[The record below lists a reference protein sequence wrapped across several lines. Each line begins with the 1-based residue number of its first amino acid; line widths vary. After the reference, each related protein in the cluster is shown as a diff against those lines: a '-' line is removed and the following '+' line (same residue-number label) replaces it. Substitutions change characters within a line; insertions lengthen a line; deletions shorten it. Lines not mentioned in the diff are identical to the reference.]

1 MKFLLLALLSLSVI
15 SCASRTPSSSTDV
28 ENQEVER
35 GINAEYY
42 GSPSLN

>member
-1 MKFLLLALLSLSVI
+1 MKLLLLALLSLFVI
-15 SCASRTPSSSTDV
+15 SCASRTPSSTTEAEGQD
-28 ENQEVER
+28 VER

>member
-1 MKFLLLALLSLSVI
+1 MKLLLLALLSLSVI
-15 SCASRTPSSSTDV
+15 SCASRTPSSST
-28 ENQEVER
+28 EAEEVER